1 MTRSASAT
9 RLRCAEA
16 GDLSALT
23 AALQEAAPVA
33 PLPADPVERQ
43 AALTMLRPDLPIQE
57 PDTAAVLATSGSTGR
72 PKGVVLSRAAVAASV
87 AGTEERLGGP
97 GDWALALP
105 TAYVAG
111 FLVVARCTLA
121 GTNLWPVAPDLSDLP
136 AVVRAMGGRRYL
148 SLVPTQLVR
157 GCATPATAAA
167 LAQFDAVLVGGAGLP
182 ADQLATARELGI
194 PVVPTYGMT
203 ETCGGCVYDGRPLP
217 GVDVR
222 CAVDGRIS
230 IRGPVLFTGYRLQ
243 PELTAQVLQAGTF
256 ATSDRGRWAAGRLE
270 VTGRTDDVVVTGGRN
285 VDLAELERAARSWPA
300 VRGGDIAVLAVPD
313 PEWGALIVAVTD
325 RPGTL
330 VDLRAHL
337 ARSLPGYAAPRRLVQ
352 LDRLPRL
359 GSGKLDRQRLLA
371 DLTAEVQ
378 P

>member
-1 MTRSASAT
+1 M
-9 RLRCAEA
+9 
-16 GDLSALT
+16 SALT

-57 PDTAAVLATSGSTGR
+57 PDTAAVLASSGSTGR
-72 PKGVVLSRAAVAASV
+72 PKGVVLSRDAVAASV

-121 GTNLWPVAPDLSDLP
+121 GTRLWPVAPDLADLP
-136 AVVRAMGGRRYL
+136 AAVRAMGQRRYL

-182 ADQLATARELGI
+182 ADQLATARGLGI
-194 PVVPTYGMT
+194 RVVPTYGMT
-203 ETCGGCVYDGRPLP
+203 ETCGGCVYDGQPLP

-222 CAVDGRIS
+222 CATDGRIS
-230 IRGPVLFTGYRLQ
+230 IRGPVLFSGYRLQ
-243 PELTAQVLQAGTF
+243 PELTTQVLHEGTF

-270 VTGRTDDVVVTGGRN
+270 VTGRIDDVVVTGGRN

-300 VRGGDIAVLAVPD
+300 VQGGDIAVLAVPD

-330 VDLRAHL
+330 ADLRGHL

-352 LDRLPRL
+352 LDQLPRL

-371 DLTAEVQ
+371 GLAAEVV